1 MYPPFSGA
9 QGLVVILVDIK
20 LVLLFNMHFLISVI
34 YVLILN
40 LYKLLRY
47 LDWKFDHVII
57 LPSRG
62 KALRIN
68 ELLKFLLFLCL
79 FLYTPVKYLGL
90 PMIKYTPEILAMWL
104 LYQSSPLGAN
114 PRRMDS
120 HLIGLQ

>member
-9 QGLVVILVDIK
+9 QGLVVILGDIK

-34 YVLILN
+34 YVLSLS

-62 KALRIN
+62 KALTSI
-68 ELLKFLLFLCL
+68 EL
-79 FLYTPVKYLGL
+79 
-90 PMIKYTPEILAMWL
+90 MN
-104 LYQSSPLGAN
+104 S
-114 PRRMDS
+114 
-120 HLIGLQ
+120 